1 MTDPDAQSWARR
13 NTASRIEPK
22 ERTSATTEFTDA
34 FNQGLLNVIERGSAR
49 GQFGARI
56 DGMLGCQPKSDSS
69 PASDD
74 A

>member
-22 ERTSATTEFTDA
+22 ERTSAEFTDA

-56 DGMLGCQPKSDSS
+56 ESMLGCQPKSDSS